1 MRTDWRKVGAAVVTF
16 GLAGSVIFT
25 GCGSDSTKTEVSSK
39 VESAGVTTITVGSGT
54 SYSPY
59 CYLDDDGNA
68 VGYEYDVLK
77 AVDEKLPQY
86 EFKYESMDFD
96 NLLLSLDSGKVD
108 VVAHQYEATDERRE
122 KYLFANESYTI
133 FNTYIT
139 VLSSVN
145 DINSLDDLQGK
156 NVWVGG
162 TTSASNQIV
171 VKYNAEHS
179 DNPIKLVN
187 NNDTSAEYQITSLQQ
202 GAWAATIAQE
212 RDVASY
218 NEEYGEEILKTVGEP
233 VNSSLTYYLYNK
245 DETQLRDDID
255 TALKELKEDG
265 TLKEISEKWLGGDY
279 TGE

>member
-1 MRTDWRKVGAAVVTF
+1 M
-16 GLAGSVIFT
+16 
-25 GCGSDSTKTEVSSK
+25 
-39 VESAGVTTITVGSGT
+39 
-54 SYSPY
+54 
-59 CYLDDDGNA
+59 
-68 VGYEYDVLK
+68 
-77 AVDEKLPQY
+77 
-86 EFKYESMDFD
+86 
-96 NLLLSLDSGKVD
+96 
-108 VVAHQYEATDERRE
+108 
-122 KYLFANESYTI
+122 
-133 FNTYIT
+133 
-139 VLSSVN
+139 SSVN

-171 VKYNAEHS
+171 VNYNAEHS

-212 RDVASY
+212 RDIASY